1 MILGSK
7 VTRLSRILEQDGL
20 DPYEVVKI
28 KNNAIELLGKV
39 GTLNSPTCQG
49 LLFGQIQSGKTNNM
63 LMSTAL
69 ASDNG
74 FRLFIILTSDNVWL
88 YDQTLDR
95 INQSLPGMQ
104 ALGKDQWM
112 MAHPERIQT
121 ALQTG
126 GLILMATK
134 NTHILQSLIDFL
146 EMHCSEGMRPIIF
159 DDEADQA
166 SLNTL
171 LNNDTEDLS
180 GVNEAIVNIRSYFE
194 NHVYVQV
201 TATPQSLF
209 LQHSESDFAPEFTV
223 TFEPGNGYV
232 GGEDFFETEQN
243 LSPMRLF
250 PDNEVDNI
258 ITSDLLDVEES
269 WEAVPTGLR
278 KALCSFFVAASSKL
292 IAGDGNSFS
301 CVCHVSQRQDPHKR
315 IGQIVN
321 SFVTRITRSM
331 SDPDSQDSNL
341 IIEYLREAYD
351 DMILT
356 NANPPSFQDVIK
368 EINECINSTSV
379 QLLISGSRSATY
391 SSPFNIL
398 IGGNRIGRGV
408 TIKRLLVTYYGR
420 TSKSP
425 QVDTI
430 LQHSRMYGYRKND
443 MDVMRFY
450 ISSSLLEIFRGVHE
464 SHKQLWSMARQI
476 EPTDMQAI
484 VLSRTTHSLLRA
496 TRTSVVYIDS
506 LAFYMPGKRYFPYTP
521 LIKNVSVLDSM
532 LLPYM
537 GSSQLMQVPI
547 DMLIDILNLT
557 ASDETGVGSWD
568 DEAIK
573 TCLKNMK
580 LMFNNR
586 GFIEVRRTDISRGY
600 RALLSGG
607 SDRFDPSGPTLTM
620 YRFNGKVENGWEGE
634 PFWVP
639 NLRFPDGKKYFM
651 FTVF

>member
-20 DPYEVVKI
+20 DQYEVVKI

-69 ASDNG
+69 AADNG
-74 FRLFIILTSDNVWL
+74 FRLFIILTSDNIWL

-112 MAHPERIQT
+112 MAHPERVQT

-171 LNNDTEDLS
+171 LNNDTDDLS
-180 GVNEAIVNIRSYFE
+180 GVNEAIVSIRSYFE

-232 GGEDFFETEQN
+232 GGEEFFETEQN

-321 SFVTRITRSM
+321 SFVTRVTRSM
-331 SDPDSQDSNL
+331 SDPDSHDSNL

-356 NANPPSFQDVIK
+356 NDNPPSFQDVIK

-521 LIKNVSVLDSM
+521 LIKNVAVLDSM

-620 YRFNGKVENGWEGE
+620 YRFNGKVEHGWGGQ

-639 NLRFPDGKKYFM
+639 NLRFPDGKRYFM
-651 FTVF
+651 FTVL